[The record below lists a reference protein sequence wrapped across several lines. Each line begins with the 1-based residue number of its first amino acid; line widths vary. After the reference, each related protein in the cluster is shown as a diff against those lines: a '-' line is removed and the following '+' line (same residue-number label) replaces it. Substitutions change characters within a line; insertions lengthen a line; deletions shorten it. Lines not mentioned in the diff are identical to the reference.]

1 MENNEEKEI
10 INSIL
15 NKLQTIKKK
24 QVSLKKSLGEINK
37 FIKAKFNSERKEEEK
52 KLNEFSLNI
61 NKELSNK
68 LEKYKKDLLKEVKP
82 DSTKLTQLK
91 EDTEYSKPLDKKN
104 SNIEEENEN
113 ENIKEENENENTEK
127 EVQEENKNYSLEF
140 LSEDIILEYD
150 VDKLESMSRLNFKVK
165 IRNNGEANIPKGT
178 MLKLEKEDEI
188 FKFEH
193 VIDELGIS
201 EEKEFNISIYINE
214 KKENFK
220 EKYSQFESNLIV
232 YNDNHSIKCNPLKF
246 KFIIINNEKKDQDS
260 ETLNMEERFSNH
272 NSEEQENILDDSP
285 KNLNQIKNEKKEV
298 IDPYKDMEDEKPIKI
313 NENDFQKI
321 KNLLNVSYNISSYK
335 DDNYIKN
342 KIKKFGDIYLKYQN
356 SQKKDEKEQVL
367 KELVDKIG
375 DLFFAESEYGQPNG
389 IL

>member
-91 EDTEYSKPLDKKN
+91 EDTEYSKSFDKN
-104 SNIEEENEN
+104 NLNIE
-113 ENIKEENENENTEK
+113 EENENENTEK
-127 EVQEENKNYSLEF
+127 EDQKENKNYSLEF

-150 VDKLESMSRLNFKVK
+150 VVKLESMNRLNFKVK

-178 MLKLEKEDEI
+178 MFKLEKKDEI
-188 FKFEH
+188 FKIDY

-214 KKENFK
+214 KKEDFI

-232 YNDNHSIKCNPLKF
+232 CNDNHSIKCNPLKF
-246 KFIIINNEKKDQDS
+246 KFIIKNNEKNDQDS
-260 ETLNMEERFSNH
+260 ETVNMEERFSNH
-272 NSEEQENILDDSP
+272 NSEEQEKILDDSP
-285 KNLNQIKNEKKEV
+285 PKNEKQEV
-298 IDPYKDMEDEKPIKI
+298 NDPYKDMEDEKPIKI

-321 KNLLNVSYNISSYK
+321 KKSLDEIYNICSFK
-335 DDNYIKN
+335 DDNYIKK
-342 KIKKFGDIYLKYQN
+342 KITKFGDIYLKYQN

-375 DLFFAESEYGQPNG
+375 ELFFAESEYVPPKGN
-389 IL
+389 I

>member
-113 ENIKEENENENTEK
+113 ENTEK

-214 KKENFK
+214 KNKNFK

-232 YNDNHSIKCNPLKF
+232 SNVNNHSIKCNPLKF
-246 KFIIINNEKKDQDS
+246 KFIIKNNEKKDQDS

>member
-61 NKELSNK
+61 NKELTNK

-91 EDTEYSKPLDKKN
+91 EDTEYSKSFDKN
-104 SNIEEENEN
+104 NLNIE
-113 ENIKEENENENTEK
+113 EENENENTEK
-127 EVQEENKNYSLEF
+127 EDQKENKNYSLEF

-150 VDKLESMSRLNFKVK
+150 VVKLESMNRLNFKVK

-178 MLKLEKEDEI
+178 MFKLEKKDEI
-188 FKFEH
+188 FKIDY

-214 KKENFK
+214 KKEDFI

-232 YNDNHSIKCNPLKF
+232 CNDNHSIKCNPLKF
-246 KFIIINNEKKDQDS
+246 KFIIKNNEKNDQDS
-260 ETLNMEERFSNH
+260 ETVNMEERFSNH
-272 NSEEQENILDDSP
+272 NSEEQEKILDDSP
-285 KNLNQIKNEKKEV
+285 PKNEKQEV
-298 IDPYKDMEDEKPIKI
+298 NDPYKDMEDEKPIKI

-321 KNLLNVSYNISSYK
+321 KKSLDEIYNICSFK
-335 DDNYIKN
+335 DDNYIKK
-342 KIKKFGDIYLKYQN
+342 KITKFGDIYLKYQN

-375 DLFFAESEYGQPNG
+375 ELFFAESEYVPPKGN
-389 IL
+389 I

>member
-91 EDTEYSKPLDKKN
+91 EDTEYSKSFDKN
-104 SNIEEENEN
+104 NLNIE
-113 ENIKEENENENTEK
+113 EENENENTEK
-127 EVQEENKNYSLEF
+127 EDQKENKNYSLEF

-150 VDKLESMSRLNFKVK
+150 VVKLESMNRLNFKVK

-178 MLKLEKEDEI
+178 MFKLEKKDEI
-188 FKFEH
+188 FKIEYL
-193 VIDELGIS
+193 IDELGIS

-214 KKENFK
+214 KKEDFK

-232 YNDNHSIKCNPLKF
+232 CNDNHSIKCNPLKF
-246 KFIIINNEKKDQDS
+246 KFIIKNNEKNDQDS
-260 ETLNMEERFSNH
+260 ETVNMEERFSNH
-272 NSEEQENILDDSP
+272 NSEEQEKILDDSP
-285 KNLNQIKNEKKEV
+285 PKNEKKEV
-298 IDPYKDMEDEKPIKI
+298 IDPYKDMKDEKPIKI

-321 KNLLNVSYNISSYK
+321 KKSLDEIYNICSFK
-335 DDNYIKN
+335 DDNYIKK
-342 KIKKFGDIYLKYQN
+342 KITKFGDIYLKYQN

-375 DLFFAESEYGQPNG
+375 ELFFAESEYVPPKGN
-389 IL
+389 I

>member
-15 NKLQTIKKK
+15 NKLQKKKKK

-61 NKELSNK
+61 NKELTNK

-91 EDTEYSKPLDKKN
+91 EDTEYSKSFDKN
-104 SNIEEENEN
+104 NLNIE
-113 ENIKEENENENTEK
+113 EENENENTEK
-127 EVQEENKNYSLEF
+127 EDQKENKNYSLEF

-150 VDKLESMSRLNFKVK
+150 VVKLESMNRLNFKVK

-178 MLKLEKEDEI
+178 MFKLEKKDEI
-188 FKFEH
+188 FKIDY

-214 KKENFK
+214 KKEDFK

-232 YNDNHSIKCNPLKF
+232 CNDNHSIKCNPLKF
-246 KFIIINNEKKDQDS
+246 KFIIKNNEKNDQDS
-260 ETLNMEERFSNH
+260 ETVNMEERFSNH
-272 NSEEQENILDDSP
+272 NSEEQEKILDDSP
-285 KNLNQIKNEKKEV
+285 PKNEKQEV
-298 IDPYKDMEDEKPIKI
+298 NDPYKDMEDEKPIKI

-321 KNLLNVSYNISSYK
+321 KKSLDEIYNICSFK
-335 DDNYIKN
+335 DDNYIKK
-342 KIKKFGDIYLKYQN
+342 KITKFGDIYLKYQN

-375 DLFFAESEYGQPNG
+375 ELFFAESEYVPPKGN
-389 IL
+389 I

>member
-61 NKELSNK
+61 NKELTNK

-113 ENIKEENENENTEK
+113 ENTEK
-127 EVQEENKNYSLEF
+127 EDQEENKNYSLEF

-188 FKFEH
+188 FQFEYL
-193 VIDELGIS
+193 IDELGIS
-201 EEKEFNISIYINE
+201 EEKEYNISIYINE
-214 KKENFK
+214 KKEDFK

-232 YNDNHSIKCNPLKF
+232 SNVNNHSIKCNPLKF

>member
-91 EDTEYSKPLDKKN
+91 EDTEYSKSFDKN
-104 SNIEEENEN
+104 NLNTE
-113 ENIKEENENENTEK
+113 EENENENTEK
-127 EVQEENKNYSLEF
+127 EDQKENKNYSLEF

-150 VDKLESMSRLNFKVK
+150 VVKLESMNRLNFKVK

-178 MLKLEKEDEI
+178 MFKLEKKDEI
-188 FKFEH
+188 FKIDY

-201 EEKEFNISIYINE
+201 EEKEYNISIYINE
-214 KKENFK
+214 KNKNFK

-232 YNDNHSIKCNPLKF
+232 CNDNHSIKCNPLKF
-246 KFIIINNEKKDQDS
+246 KFIIKNNEKNDQDS
-260 ETLNMEERFSNH
+260 ETVNMEERFSNH
-272 NSEEQENILDDSP
+272 NSEEQEKILDDSP
-285 KNLNQIKNEKKEV
+285 PKNEKQEV
-298 IDPYKDMEDEKPIKI
+298 NDPYKDMEDEKPIII

-321 KNLLNVSYNISSYK
+321 KKSLDEIYNICSFK
-335 DDNYIKN
+335 DDNYIKK
-342 KIKKFGDIYLKYQN
+342 KITKFGDIYLKYQN

-375 DLFFAESEYGQPNG
+375 ELFFAESEYVPPKGN
-389 IL
+389 I

>member
-52 KLNEFSLNI
+52 KLNEFYLNK
-61 NKELSNK
+61 NKELTNK

-113 ENIKEENENENTEK
+113 ENTEK
-127 EVQEENKNYSLEF
+127 EDEEENKNYSLEF

-214 KKENFK
+214 KNKNFK

-232 YNDNHSIKCNPLKF
+232 SNVNNHSIKCNPLKF
-246 KFIIINNEKKDQDS
+246 KFIIIKNEKKDQDS

-298 IDPYKDMEDEKPIKI
+298 IDPYKDMEDEKPINI

>member
-61 NKELSNK
+61 NKELTNK

-91 EDTEYSKPLDKKN
+91 EDTEYSKSFDKN
-104 SNIEEENEN
+104 NLNIE
-113 ENIKEENENENTEK
+113 EENENENTEK
-127 EVQEENKNYSLEF
+127 EDQEENKNYSLEF

-150 VDKLESMSRLNFKVK
+150 VVKLESMNRLNFKVK

-178 MLKLEKEDEI
+178 MFKLEKKDEI
-188 FKFEH
+188 FKIDY

-214 KKENFK
+214 KKEDFI

-232 YNDNHSIKCNPLKF
+232 CNDNHSIKCNPLKF
-246 KFIIINNEKKDQDS
+246 KFIIKNNEKNDQDS
-260 ETLNMEERFSNH
+260 ETVNMEERFSNH
-272 NSEEQENILDDSP
+272 NSEEQEKILDDSP
-285 KNLNQIKNEKKEV
+285 PKNEKQEV
-298 IDPYKDMEDEKPIKI
+298 NDPYKDMEDEKPIKI

-321 KNLLNVSYNISSYK
+321 KKSLDEIYNICSFK
-335 DDNYIKN
+335 DDNYIKK
-342 KIKKFGDIYLKYQN
+342 KITKFGDIYLKYQN

-375 DLFFAESEYGQPNG
+375 ELFFAESEYVPPKGN
-389 IL
+389 I

>member
-91 EDTEYSKPLDKKN
+91 EDTEYSKSFDKN
-104 SNIEEENEN
+104 NLNTE
-113 ENIKEENENENTEK
+113 EENENENTEK
-127 EVQEENKNYSLEF
+127 EDQKENKNYSLEF

-150 VDKLESMSRLNFKVK
+150 VVKLESMNRLNFKVK

-178 MLKLEKEDEI
+178 MFKLEKKDEI
-188 FKFEH
+188 FKIDY

-214 KKENFK
+214 KKEDFI

-232 YNDNHSIKCNPLKF
+232 CNDNHSIKCNPLKF
-246 KFIIINNEKKDQDS
+246 KFIIKNNEKNDQDS
-260 ETLNMEERFSNH
+260 ETVNMEERFSNH
-272 NSEEQENILDDSP
+272 NSEEQEKILDDSP
-285 KNLNQIKNEKKEV
+285 PKNEKQEV
-298 IDPYKDMEDEKPIKI
+298 NDPYKDMEDEKPIKI

-321 KNLLNVSYNISSYK
+321 KKSLDEIYNICSFK
-335 DDNYIKN
+335 DDNYIKK
-342 KIKKFGDIYLKYQN
+342 KITKFGDIYLKYQN

-375 DLFFAESEYGQPNG
+375 ELFFAESEYVPPKGN
-389 IL
+389 I

>member
-61 NKELSNK
+61 NKELTNK

-113 ENIKEENENENTEK
+113 ENTEK
-127 EVQEENKNYSLEF
+127 EDQEENKNYSLEF

-188 FKFEH
+188 FQFEYL
-193 VIDELGIS
+193 IDELGIS
-201 EEKEFNISIYINE
+201 EEKEYNISIYINE
-214 KKENFK
+214 KKEDFK

>member
-61 NKELSNK
+61 NKELTNK
-68 LEKYKKDLLKEVKP
+68 LEKFKKDLLKEVKP

-113 ENIKEENENENTEK
+113 ENTEK
-127 EVQEENKNYSLEF
+127 EDQEENKNYSLEF

-188 FKFEH
+188 FQFEYL
-193 VIDELGIS
+193 IDELGIS
-201 EEKEFNISIYINE
+201 EEKEYNISIYINE
-214 KKENFK
+214 KKEDFK

>member
-1 MENNEEKEI
+1 MKNNEEKEI

-113 ENIKEENENENTEK
+113 ENTEK
-127 EVQEENKNYSLEF
+127 EDQEENKNYSLEF

-201 EEKEFNISIYINE
+201 EEKEYNISIYINE
-214 KKENFK
+214 KKEDFK

>member
-91 EDTEYSKPLDKKN
+91 EDTEYSKSFDKN
-104 SNIEEENEN
+104 NLNIE
-113 ENIKEENENENTEK
+113 EENENENTEK
-127 EVQEENKNYSLEF
+127 EDQEENKNYSLEF

-150 VDKLESMSRLNFKVK
+150 VVKLESMNRLNFKVK

-178 MLKLEKEDEI
+178 MFKLEKKDEI
-188 FKFEH
+188 FKIDY

-214 KKENFK
+214 KKEDFI

-232 YNDNHSIKCNPLKF
+232 CNDNHSIKCNPLKF
-246 KFIIINNEKKDQDS
+246 KFIIKNNEKNDQDS
-260 ETLNMEERFSNH
+260 ETVNMEERFSNH
-272 NSEEQENILDDSP
+272 NSEEQEKILDDSP
-285 KNLNQIKNEKKEV
+285 PKNEKQEV
-298 IDPYKDMEDEKPIKI
+298 NDPYKDMEDEKPIII

-321 KNLLNVSYNISSYK
+321 KKSLDEIYNICSFK
-335 DDNYIKN
+335 DDNYIKK
-342 KIKKFGDIYLKYQN
+342 KITKFGDIYLKYQN

-375 DLFFAESEYGQPNG
+375 ELFFAESEYVPPKGN
-389 IL
+389 I

>member
-113 ENIKEENENENTEK
+113 ENTEK
-127 EVQEENKNYSLEF
+127 EDQEENKNYSLEF

-188 FKFEH
+188 FQFEYL
-193 VIDELGIS
+193 IDELGIS
-201 EEKEFNISIYINE
+201 EEKEYNISIYINE
-214 KKENFK
+214 KKEDFK

>member
-113 ENIKEENENENTEK
+113 ENTEK
-127 EVQEENKNYSLEF
+127 EDQEENKNYSLEF

-178 MLKLEKEDEI
+178 MLKLEKKDEI
-188 FKFEH
+188 FKIDY

-214 KKENFK
+214 KKEDFK

-246 KFIIINNEKKDQDS
+246 KFIIKNNEKKDQDS

>member
-1 MENNEEKEI
+1 
-10 INSIL
+10 
-15 NKLQTIKKK
+15 
-24 QVSLKKSLGEINK
+24 
-37 FIKAKFNSERKEEEK
+37 
-52 KLNEFSLNI
+52 
-61 NKELSNK
+61 
-68 LEKYKKDLLKEVKP
+68 
-82 DSTKLTQLK
+82 
-91 EDTEYSKPLDKKN
+91 
-104 SNIEEENEN
+104 
-113 ENIKEENENENTEK
+113 
-127 EVQEENKNYSLEF
+127 
-140 LSEDIILEYD
+140 
-150 VDKLESMSRLNFKVK
+150 
-165 IRNNGEANIPKGT
+165 
-178 MLKLEKEDEI
+178 
-188 FKFEH
+188 
-193 VIDELGIS
+193 
-201 EEKEFNISIYINE
+201 
-214 KKENFK
+214 
-220 EKYSQFESNLIV
+220 
-232 YNDNHSIKCNPLKF
+232 
-246 KFIIINNEKKDQDS
+246 
-260 ETLNMEERFSNH
+260 MEERFSNH

>member
-37 FIKAKFNSERKEEEK
+37 IIKAKFKSERKEEEK

-91 EDTEYSKPLDKKN
+91 EDTEYSKSFDKN
-104 SNIEEENEN
+104 NLNTE
-113 ENIKEENENENTEK
+113 EENENENTEK
-127 EVQEENKNYSLEF
+127 EDQKENKNYSLEF

-150 VDKLESMSRLNFKVK
+150 VVKLESMNRLNFKVK

-178 MLKLEKEDEI
+178 MFKLEKKDEI
-188 FKFEH
+188 FKIDY

-214 KKENFK
+214 KKEDFI

-232 YNDNHSIKCNPLKF
+232 CNDNHSIKCNPLKF
-246 KFIIINNEKKDQDS
+246 KFIIKNNEKNDQDS
-260 ETLNMEERFSNH
+260 ETVNMEERFSNH
-272 NSEEQENILDDSP
+272 NSEEQEKILDDSP
-285 KNLNQIKNEKKEV
+285 PKNEKQEV
-298 IDPYKDMEDEKPIKI
+298 NDPYKDMEDEKPIKI

-321 KNLLNVSYNISSYK
+321 KNLLNVSYNISAYK
-335 DDNYIKN
+335 DDNYIKK
-342 KIKKFGDIYLKYQN
+342 KITKFGDIYLKYQN

-375 DLFFAESEYGQPNG
+375 ELFFAESEYVPPKGN
-389 IL
+389 I

>member
-61 NKELSNK
+61 NKELTNK

-91 EDTEYSKPLDKKN
+91 EDTEYSKSFDKN
-104 SNIEEENEN
+104 NLNTE
-113 ENIKEENENENTEK
+113 EENENENTEK
-127 EVQEENKNYSLEF
+127 EDQEENKNYSLEF

-201 EEKEFNISIYINE
+201 EEKEYNISIYINE
-214 KKENFK
+214 KKEDFK

>member
-37 FIKAKFNSERKEEEK
+37 FIKAKFNSERKEEET

-91 EDTEYSKPLDKKN
+91 EDTEYSKSFDKN
-104 SNIEEENEN
+104 NLNIE
-113 ENIKEENENENTEK
+113 EENENENTEK
-127 EVQEENKNYSLEF
+127 EDQEENKNYSLEF

-150 VDKLESMSRLNFKVK
+150 VVKLESMNRLNFKVK

-178 MLKLEKEDEI
+178 ILKLEKEDEI
-188 FKFEH
+188 FKIEYL
-193 VIDELGIS
+193 INELGIS

-214 KKENFK
+214 KKEDFI

-232 YNDNHSIKCNPLKF
+232 CNDNHSIKCNPLKF
-246 KFIIINNEKKDQDS
+246 KFIIKNNEKNDQDS
-260 ETLNMEERFSNH
+260 ETVNMEERFSNH
-272 NSEEQENILDDSP
+272 NSEEQEKILDDSP
-285 KNLNQIKNEKKEV
+285 PKNEKQEV
-298 IDPYKDMEDEKPIKI
+298 NDPYKDMEDEKPIKI

-321 KNLLNVSYNISSYK
+321 KKSLDEIYNICSFK
-335 DDNYIKN
+335 DDNYIKK
-342 KIKKFGDIYLKYQN
+342 KITKFGDIYLKYQN

-375 DLFFAESEYGQPNG
+375 ELFFAESEYVPPKGN
-389 IL
+389 I

>member
-91 EDTEYSKPLDKKN
+91 EDTEYSKSFDKN
-104 SNIEEENEN
+104 NLNTE
-113 ENIKEENENENTEK
+113 EENENENTEK
-127 EVQEENKNYSLEF
+127 EDQKENKNYSLEF

-150 VDKLESMSRLNFKVK
+150 VVKLESMNRLNFKVK
-165 IRNNGEANIPKGT
+165 IRNNGEANIPNGT
-178 MLKLEKEDEI
+178 MFKLEKKDEI
-188 FKFEH
+188 FKIDY

-214 KKENFK
+214 KKEDFI

-232 YNDNHSIKCNPLKF
+232 CNDNHSIKCNPLKF
-246 KFIIINNEKKDQDS
+246 KFIIKNNEKNDQDS
-260 ETLNMEERFSNH
+260 ETVNMEERFSNH
-272 NSEEQENILDDSP
+272 NSEEQEKILDDSP
-285 KNLNQIKNEKKEV
+285 PKNEKQEV
-298 IDPYKDMEDEKPIKI
+298 NDPYKDMEDEKPIII

-321 KNLLNVSYNISSYK
+321 KKSLDEIYNICSFK
-335 DDNYIKN
+335 DDNYIKK
-342 KIKKFGDIYLKYQN
+342 KITKFGDIYLKYQN

-375 DLFFAESEYGQPNG
+375 ELFFAESEYVPPKGN
-389 IL
+389 I

>member
-91 EDTEYSKPLDKKN
+91 EDTEYSKSFDKN
-104 SNIEEENEN
+104 NLNTE
-113 ENIKEENENENTEK
+113 EENENENTEK
-127 EVQEENKNYSLEF
+127 EDQKENKNYSLEF

-150 VDKLESMSRLNFKVK
+150 VVKLESMNRLNFKVK

-178 MLKLEKEDEI
+178 MFKLEKKDEI
-188 FKFEH
+188 FKIDY

-214 KKENFK
+214 KKEDFI

-232 YNDNHSIKCNPLKF
+232 CNDNHSIKCNPLKF
-246 KFIIINNEKKDQDS
+246 KFIIKNNEKNDQDS
-260 ETLNMEERFSNH
+260 ETVNMEERFSNH
-272 NSEEQENILDDSP
+272 NSEEQEKILDDSP
-285 KNLNQIKNEKKEV
+285 PKNEKQEV
-298 IDPYKDMEDEKPIKI
+298 NDPNIDMEDEKPIKI

-321 KNLLNVSYNISSYK
+321 KKSLDEIYNICSFK
-335 DDNYIKN
+335 DDNYIKK
-342 KIKKFGDIYLKYQN
+342 KITKFGDIYLKYQN

-375 DLFFAESEYGQPNG
+375 ELFFAESEYVPPKGN
-389 IL
+389 I

>member
-61 NKELSNK
+61 NKELTNK

-91 EDTEYSKPLDKKN
+91 EDTEYSKSFDKN
-104 SNIEEENEN
+104 NLNTE
-113 ENIKEENENENTEK
+113 EENENENTEK
-127 EVQEENKNYSLEF
+127 EDQKENKNYSLEF

-150 VDKLESMSRLNFKVK
+150 VVKLESMNRLNFKVK

-178 MLKLEKEDEI
+178 MFKLEKKDEI
-188 FKFEH
+188 FKIDY

-214 KKENFK
+214 KKEDFI

-232 YNDNHSIKCNPLKF
+232 CNDNHSIKCNPLKF
-246 KFIIINNEKKDQDS
+246 KFIIKNNEKNDQDS
-260 ETLNMEERFSNH
+260 ETVNMEERFSNH
-272 NSEEQENILDDSP
+272 NSEEQEKILDDSP
-285 KNLNQIKNEKKEV
+285 PKNEKQEV
-298 IDPYKDMEDEKPIKI
+298 NDPYKDMEDEKPIKI

-321 KNLLNVSYNISSYK
+321 KKSLDEIYNICSFK
-335 DDNYIKN
+335 DDNYIKK
-342 KIKKFGDIYLKYQN
+342 KITKFGDIYLKYQN

-375 DLFFAESEYGQPNG
+375 ELFFAESEYVPPKGN
-389 IL
+389 I

>member
-113 ENIKEENENENTEK
+113 ENTEK
-127 EVQEENKNYSLEF
+127 EDQKENKNYSLEF

-188 FKFEH
+188 FQFEYL
-193 VIDELGIS
+193 IDELGIS
-201 EEKEFNISIYINE
+201 EEKEYNISIYINE
-214 KKENFK
+214 KKEDFK

-232 YNDNHSIKCNPLKF
+232 YNDNHSIICNPLKF

-298 IDPYKDMEDEKPIKI
+298 IDPYKDMEVEKSIKI

-321 KNLLNVSYNISSYK
+321 KKSLDEIYNICSFK
-335 DDNYIKN
+335 DDNYIKK
-342 KIKKFGDIYLKYQN
+342 KITKFGDIYLKYQN

>member
-113 ENIKEENENENTEK
+113 ENTEK
-127 EVQEENKNYSLEF
+127 EDQEENKNYSLEF

-188 FKFEH
+188 FQFEYL
-193 VIDELGIS
+193 IDELGIS
-201 EEKEFNISIYINE
+201 EEKEYNISIYINE
-214 KKENFK
+214 KKEDFK

-232 YNDNHSIKCNPLKF
+232 SNVNNHSIKCNPLKF

>member
-113 ENIKEENENENTEK
+113 ENTEK
-127 EVQEENKNYSLEF
+127 EDQEENKNYSLEF

-178 MLKLEKEDEI
+178 MFKLEKKDEI
-188 FKFEH
+188 FKIDY

-201 EEKEFNISIYINE
+201 EEKEYNISIYINE
-214 KKENFK
+214 KKEDFK

-232 YNDNHSIKCNPLKF
+232 CNDNHSIKCNPLKF

>member
-91 EDTEYSKPLDKKN
+91 EDTEYSKSFDKN
-104 SNIEEENEN
+104 NLNIE
-113 ENIKEENENENTEK
+113 EENENENTEK
-127 EVQEENKNYSLEF
+127 EDQKENKNYSLEF

-150 VDKLESMSRLNFKVK
+150 VVKLESMNRLNFKVK

-178 MLKLEKEDEI
+178 MFKLEKKDEI
-188 FKFEH
+188 FKIDY

-214 KKENFK
+214 KKEDFI

-232 YNDNHSIKCNPLKF
+232 CNDNHSIKCNPLKF
-246 KFIIINNEKKDQDS
+246 KFIIKNNEKNDQDS
-260 ETLNMEERFSNH
+260 ETVNMEERFSNH
-272 NSEEQENILDDSP
+272 NSEEQEKILDDSP
-285 KNLNQIKNEKKEV
+285 PKNEKQEV
-298 IDPYKDMEDEKPIKI
+298 NDPYKDMEDEKPIII

-321 KNLLNVSYNISSYK
+321 KKSLDEIYNICSFK
-335 DDNYIKN
+335 DDNYIKK
-342 KIKKFGDIYLKYQN
+342 KITKFGDIYLKYQN

-375 DLFFAESEYGQPNG
+375 ELFFAESEYVPPKGN
-389 IL
+389 I

>member
-113 ENIKEENENENTEK
+113 ENTEK
-127 EVQEENKNYSLEF
+127 EDQEENKNYSLEF

-178 MLKLEKEDEI
+178 MFKLEKKDEI
-188 FKFEH
+188 FKIDY

-214 KKENFK
+214 KKEDFK

-246 KFIIINNEKKDQDS
+246 KFIIKNNEKKDQDS